1 MNAYVSLAAEN
12 EMVFNEPNSLGGHVA
27 DQNDKIDKLRNALH
41 RLHDWA
47 RASPDWRPD
56 TKLARDV
63 TQALDR

>member
-1 MNAYVSLAAEN
+1 
-12 EMVFNEPNSLGGHVA
+12 MVFNEPNSLGGHVA